1 MLFQI
6 ADEDDTVRT
15 EDGYIIQQC
24 IDGDTA
30 AFGLLVDKYRKS
42 VYALAYSKV
51 GDFHDAQDITQE
63 VFINAYWKLR
73 IL

>member
-1 MLFQI
+1 VLFQI
-6 ADEDDTVRT
+6 ADEDDIVRT

-24 IDGDTA
+24 LDGDTA

-51 GDFHDAQDITQE
+51 GISTM
-63 VFINAYWKLR
+63 LR
-73 IL
+73 TSPKRCLSRSIGICAL